1 MVDNY
6 LKKLDLSNNMKR
18 IREKKNQ
25 SYDRFRYLLEYQV
38 KKQPVFEQDEDIT
51 GDENQ
56 TTDVFDEISGA
67 IEGENKP
74 QQAPQDTEIQPI
86 ENKSDLEINVS
97 DNQGFEDTASDLLKL
112 HSSKIDNL
120 TQYINDSVKIL
131 QVLSQKTDEIATNV
145 DQISGNLNNVNQ
157 RVDKLTPPTPL
168 ESLNNMIQVTTGA
181 QKIEDYWDDYFRKHG
196 RQDTVN
202 GSLYYNDKQ
211 YNTNEKGMN
220 SGVYKTP
227 EISDNQ
233 ISDIIKNT

>member
-1 MVDNY
+1 M
-6 LKKLDLSNNMKR
+6 R
-18 IREKKNQ
+18 IREKKTQ
-25 SYDRFRYLLEYQV
+25 SYDRFRFLLEYQV
-38 KKQPVFEQDEDIT
+38 KKEPVFEQDEDIT

-74 QQAPQDTEIQPI
+74 QQAPQDSEIQPI
-86 ENKSDLEINVS
+86 ENKSDVDIDVS

-131 QVLSQKTDEIATNV
+131 QVLSQKTDEIASNV
-145 DQISGNLNNVNQ
+145 DQINDNLSNVNQ

-181 QKIEDYWDDYFRKHG
+181 QKIEDYWDEYFRKHG

-227 EISDNQ
+227 EISDTQ

>member
-1 MVDNY
+1 
-6 LKKLDLSNNMKR
+6 MKR
-18 IREKKNQ
+18 IREKRNQ

-227 EISDNQ
+227 EISDTQ